1 MTAAEAAWGII
12 PARAG
17 FTGPLLGVVGGPGG
31 SSPLARGLRRPLRP
45 HGMLRRIIPAR
56 AGFTRGMSR
65 STTTCA
71 DHPRSRGVYLTFFAI
86 LFTLAGSSPLARGL
100 LRSARRGPSTGRI
113 IPARA
118 GFTRSVP
125 GPTSWES
132 DHPRSRGVY
141 RLIVWDGR
149 IFWWII
155 PARAGFT
162 ARTGSGAA
170 RPGDHPRSRGVY
182 PISTSTPTSP
192 SWIIPARAGFT
203 RPGRVPLCA
212 QGDHPRSRG
221 VYPIGAADKNPSFGS
236 SPLARGL
243 HRGP

>member
-71 DHPRSRGVYLTFFAI
+71 DHPRSRGVYCARQDGALRLGGSSPLARGLPMQQKHLWI
-86 LFTLAGSSPLARGL
+86 PRLDHPRSRGVYVSGLSSALALAGSSPLARGL
-100 LRSARRGPSTGRI
+100 LVVRSCALPLLRI

-118 GFTRSVP
+118 GFTAREGRRRP
-125 GPTSWES
+125 ERS

-141 RLIVWDGR
+141 RSALAASASGPGSSPLARGLRGHQGR
-149 IFWWII
+149 TEPLTRII

-162 ARTGSGAA
+162 PTTSTPSPTRS
-170 RPGDHPRSRGVY
+170 DHPRSRGVY
-182 PISTSTPTSP
+182 P
-192 SWIIPARAGFT
+192 
-203 RPGRVPLCA
+203 
-212 QGDHPRSRG
+212 
-221 VYPIGAADKNPSFGS
+221 
-236 SPLARGL
+236 
-243 HRGP
+243 